1 MIKIE
6 TVNSDNP
13 SIQIAGTNK
22 IVCTE
27 LLIVITKLIENNMLR
42 DEDRKIIQLIAGM
55 DIEKAIIAQQ
65 MLKDSLNLE

>member
-13 SIQIAGTNK
+13 AIQIEGTNEV
-22 IVCTE
+22 ICTE
-27 LLIVITKLIENNMLR
+27 LLIVITKLIKNNMLK

-55 DIEKAIIAQQ
+55 DITSAIVAEQ
-65 MLKDSLNLE
+65 MLKDSLNLQ